1 MKTAEYYMHAAK
13 LQEFYVIIGF
23 FRAAWSNKIYFLN
36 IIHRQITICMS
47 IDTPQVVPWPTVVT
61 ANLQY
66 INIYVHMNI
75 ITGNWVDLPKCPHI

>member
-47 IDTPQVVPWPTVVT
+47 IDTPQVVP
-61 ANLQY
+61 
-66 INIYVHMNI
+66 
-75 ITGNWVDLPKCPHI
+75 